1 MISEHKS
8 TAFISYTH
16 KRVYADSTS
25 VQEVQYNVP
34 FFKKYAAPCMRNNLF
49 FLSLVL
55 ISGGT
60 GTCHYDNLDAW
71 TILWAVQVMSYEYVE
86 WQLCFWNF
94 TYEISVN
101 MAARF
106 YIILGGAIAFHSLLK
121 LLIKNGTNTE
131 SQKDSP
137 HTSYVICTIT
147 IHI

>member
-16 KRVYADSTS
+16 KRVYAYSIS

-34 FFKKYAAPCMRNNLF
+34 FFKNMRLHAWETIYF

-94 TYEISVN
+94 KYEISVD

-121 LLIKNGTNTE
+121 LLIKNIINTE